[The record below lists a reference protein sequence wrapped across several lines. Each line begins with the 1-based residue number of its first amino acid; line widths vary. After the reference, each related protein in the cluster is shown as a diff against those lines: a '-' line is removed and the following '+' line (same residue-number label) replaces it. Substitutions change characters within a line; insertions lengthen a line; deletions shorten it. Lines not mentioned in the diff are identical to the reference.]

1 MRKFAV
7 MMLAMVMAC
16 GSSLLM
22 AQDDKK
28 EPLVIGFGGALLGNL
43 ASYGMSGFYGMEYA
57 VLKANANGGVLG
69 RQVEIIK
76 EDDGCDPALA
86 SSAAAKLAG
95 SGVKVV
101 LGHTCSGATSS
112 ALSAYDNNVL
122 VISPSAT
129 EVSLTE
135 DGSNPYFFR
144 TIMRDDAQADLQVE
158 FVKKRGFKKV
168 AILHDKGDYGKAL
181 ADRAKAAFEADKG
194 SDIKIVVFEGV
205 TSGQVSYDAVVS
217 KLKNSGADVLL
228 WGGYYSDA
236 SKLVTQ
242 MRAKQV
248 NTIVV
253 GADGLKNE
261 GYVKM
266 AGEAAE
272 GTYATGPAD
281 LSQSKNPPARITAAL
296 DDHKKRHPT
305 EEIGPYFFY
314 SAAATEALLSAI
326 EKAGSATDLD
336 AIKKHMQEDTVETVM
351 GPVRFDTKGDIV
363 GSQAVMYEI
372 KGGDFVEVEL

>member
-1 MRKFAV
+1 MRKIT
-7 MMLAMVMAC
+7 LVMAALIMAL
-16 GSSLLM
+16 GSTCLM
-22 AQDDKK
+22 AQDNK
-28 EPLVIGFGGALLGNL
+28 ESLKIGYGGALLGNL
-43 ASYGMSGFYGMEYA
+43 ASYGKSGFYGMEYA
-57 VLKANANGGVLG
+57 VLKANAAGGLLG
-69 RQVEIIK
+69 RQVEIIS

-95 SGVKVV
+95 TGVKLV
-101 LGHTCSGATSS
+101 LGHTCSGATAS
-112 ALSAYDNNVL
+112 ALSVYGRNMLL
-122 VISPSAT
+122 VSPSAT

-158 FVKKRGFKKV
+158 FVQKRGYKKV

-181 ADRAKAAFEADKG
+181 ADRAKAGLEKLGGDVK
-194 SDIKIVVFEGV
+194 VVLFEGV
-205 TSGQVSYDAVVS
+205 TTGQVSYDAVVS

-242 MRAKQV
+242 MRSKQV
-248 NTIVV
+248 NTVIV

-272 GTYATGPAD
+272 GTFATGPSD
-281 LSQSKNPPARITAAL
+281 LATSSKPSAKVTAAL
-296 DDHKKRHPT
+296 EDHKKRHPT

-314 SAAATEALLSAI
+314 SAAGIEALFAAV
-326 EKAGSATDLD
+326 EKAGSATDLE
-336 AIKKHMQEDTVETVM
+336 AIKKQLQENTADTVM
-351 GPVRFDTKGDIV
+351 GPVRFDAKGDIV

-372 KGGDFVEVEL
+372 KGGQFVEVEL